1 MLLRRWSLCRVP
13 TPPWTDVCCVRYAV
27 HQRETFN
34 LRGSINCFTAR
45 ASEADR
51 EGKLETLRWAIKH
64 KYAHPA
70 ALEEVEGDA
79 AVRPE

>member
-1 MLLRRWSLCRVP
+1 MLRAIRCPP
-13 TPPWTDVCCVRYAV
+13 TTNSQPAKL
-27 HQRETFN
+27 HKF
-34 LRGSINCFTAR
+34 STAR
-45 ASEADR
+45 VSEADR